1 MGSGSPGRFEWV
13 VIRGMGGRN
22 DETTLPLYT
31 TKILF
36 NLLFEHPPPPPD
48 HSISIRWIVCS
59 FLYVHI
65 LDIHILDVDQD

>member
-22 DETTLPLYT
+22 DETALPLYT

-36 NLLFEHPPPPPD
+36 NF
-48 HSISIRWIVCS
+48 
-59 FLYVHI
+59 
-65 LDIHILDVDQD
+65 